1 MGFDSGAGAVLM
13 SPSKKSPP
21 QSEATERQ
29 RVPRIRDRLYIPG
42 LLYSEILDR
51 PLSGIRRKV
60 RELVRAGSLF
70 PLLDICCG
78 PGTQCGR
85 LKRDG
90 GPIFGL
96 DINLRMTKYAAARH
110 PGVLFIC
117 ADAVA
122 LPFQPGIFRGIII
135 SFALHEKPPWIRPRV
150 LAAAKEILAPGGRI
164 ILVDFEQPW
173 SAGSRAA
180 LCYVSVIERLAGREH
195 FRNGRDFLGRGGLE
209 TILRDHGFTEVG
221 RSNIEAGSCA
231 IVLARVSGPE
241 I

>member
-1 MGFDSGAGAVLM
+1 M
-13 SPSKKSPP
+13 
-21 QSEATERQ
+21 
-29 RVPRIRDRLYIPG
+29 PRIRDRLYVPG

-51 PLSGIRRKV
+51 PLAAIRRKV
-60 RELVRAGSLF
+60 GELVRAGGLF

-90 GPIFGL
+90 GPVFGL

-110 PGVLFIC
+110 PGAMFIC

-122 LPFQPGIFRGIII
+122 LPFPARYFRGIII
-135 SFALHEKPPWIRPRV
+135 SFALHEKPARIRPRL
-150 LAAAKEILAPGGRI
+150 LAAAKKVLASEGRI

-180 LCYVSVIERLAGREH
+180 LRYVSVIERMAGREH
-195 FRNGRDFLGRGGLE
+195 FRNGRDFLGRGGLRS
-209 TILRDHGFTEVG
+209 ILKDHGLSEVS
-221 RSNIEAGSCA
+221 RHNIEAGACA
-231 IVLARVSGPE
+231 IVLAG
-241 I
+241 INGQDL